1 LEIFDL
7 GVSERKGTGKGQAR
21 ALRRNGF
28 IPAVLYGPKTET
40 VSLSVSAADL
50 TAIYK
55 RSESE
60 HVILN
65 LMIQNGGTRNKTAMI
80 KEMQVSPLTHEYLHV
95 DFYEISMDQ
104 EIVVKVPVELTGGSV
119 GVERGGFLQLIR
131 HQLEVA
137 CLPGDIPNKIQV
149 DISGLDIGDSIHVE
163 QVQAKDKVR
172 LVFDTNFTVVTV
184 VAPSL
189 AKEEVAEEV
198 PEEGVEEGEA
208 AGEAKASE
216 PAADE

>member
-80 KEMQVSPLTHEYLHV
+80 KEMQVSPLSHEYLHV

-104 EIVVKVPVELTGGSV
+104 EIVVKVPVELTGSSV

-163 QVQAKDKVR
+163 QVQAKDKVK

-189 AKEEVAEEV
+189 AKEEVAEEA

>member
-172 LVFDTNFTVVTV
+172 LVYDSNFTVVTV

-189 AKEEVAEEV
+189 AKEEVAEEA
-198 PEEGVEEGEA
+198 PEGVEEGEG
-208 AGEAKASE
+208 AGEATTPE

>member
-1 LEIFDL
+1 MEIFDL

-80 KEMQVSPLTHEYLHV
+80 KEMQVSPLSHEYLHV

-104 EIVVKVPVELTGGSV
+104 EIVVKVPVELTGSSV

-172 LVFDTNFTVVTV
+172 LVYDSNFTVVTV

-216 PAADE
+216 PVADE

>member
-1 LEIFDL
+1 MEIFDL

>member
-7 GVSERKGTGKGQAR
+7 KVSERKGTGKGQAR
-21 ALRRNGF
+21 ALRREGL
-28 IPAVLYGPKTET
+28 IPAVVYGPKTET
-40 VSLSVSAADL
+40 VSLSVSALDL
-50 TAIYK
+50 AGIYK
-55 RSESE
+55 RSETE

-65 LMIQNGGTRNKTAMI
+65 LIIQNGGTRNKTVMV
-80 KEMQVSPLTHEYLHV
+80 KEMQVSPLSHDYLHV

-104 EIVVKVPVELTGGSV
+104 EIVVKVPVELTGRSI

-137 CLPGDIPNKIQV
+137 CLPTDIPSKIQV
-149 DISGLDIGDSIHVE
+149 DISGVDIGESIHIE
-163 QVQAKDKVR
+163 QIQAQDKVR
-172 LVFDTNFTVVTV
+172 LVYDSNFTVVTV

-198 PEEGVEEGEA
+198 PAEGAEEGGE
-208 AGEAKASE
+208 AGEAKPTE

>member
-7 GVSERKGTGKGQAR
+7 GVSERKGKGKGQAR
-21 ALRRNGF
+21 ALRRNGLV
-28 IPAVLYGPKTET
+28 PAVLYGPKTET

-50 TAIYK
+50 TAIYT

-172 LVFDTNFTVVTV
+172 LVYDSNFTVVTV

-189 AKEEVAEEV
+189 AKEEVAEEA
-198 PEEGVEEGEA
+198 PEGVEEGEG
-208 AGEAKASE
+208 AGEATTPE

>member
-80 KEMQVSPLTHEYLHV
+80 KEMQVSPLSHEYLHV

-104 EIVVKVPVELTGGSV
+104 EIVVKVPVELTGSSV

-184 VAPSL
+184 VAPPL

>member
-80 KEMQVSPLTHEYLHV
+80 KEMQVSPLSHEYLHV

-104 EIVVKVPVELTGGSV
+104 EIVVKVPVELTGSSV

-172 LVFDTNFTVVTV
+172 LVYDSNFTVVTV

-216 PAADE
+216 PVADE